1 MSDSSI
7 ARGLKYLDRMPAEM
21 RVMAIPVEVHA
32 FAELLQQARVTL
44 TMNLVQKIGQTKGK
58 WA

>member
-1 MSDSSI
+1 
-7 ARGLKYLDRMPAEM
+7 MPAEM